1 LEQEEKKVNWRGLM
15 AIAATGALSVYTL
28 VTLQGPHGIGALRT
42 KLAKIQELHA
52 KQGDLTRAVTEKQ
65 KRVTSLERGQNI
77 DMEMRRFG
85 RTLPDEVEYKVAEP
99 KVESPAEDD
108 AVKEWAGRPASSPW
122 LKSGERVKTIEGG
135 NVPR

>member
-1 LEQEEKKVNWRGLM
+1 MEQVDKKMIWKRLI
-15 AIAATGALSVYTL
+15 AIAATGALSIYTI

-52 KQGDLTRAVTEKQ
+52 QQGNLSKDVGEKQ
-65 KRVTSLERGQNI
+65 KRVESLQRGQNI

-99 KVESPAEDD
+99 NVAAPAEDS
-108 AVKEWAGRPASSPW
+108 AVTP
-122 LKSGERVKTIEGG
+122 
-135 NVPR
+135 N